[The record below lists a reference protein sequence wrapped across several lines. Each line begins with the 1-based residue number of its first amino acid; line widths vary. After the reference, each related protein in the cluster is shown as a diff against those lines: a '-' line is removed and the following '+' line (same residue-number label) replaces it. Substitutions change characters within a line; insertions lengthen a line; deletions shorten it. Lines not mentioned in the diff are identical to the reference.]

1 MRIRGRREETSPYRI
16 TAVRRRYINPGVQG
30 TLIVIMM
37 PSTLSGSKSAVLLL
51 AMTLIA
57 LFILPCGAG
66 DTGPAD
72 TGPVLSALEYYT
84 LGIGYA
90 AQGRYESA
98 VVSFEKAIEADPENY
113 RPYFAL
119 GQSLAKLG
127 DHEAA
132 IAAYDQA
139 IALSPRSSSMIE
151 AYRQISLDVVYPKIM
166 SGSVLKGS
174 SSPGWQYLTIDN
186 TNGMTDVVVA
196 FTPMGMPG
204 TATTVVYVGKG
215 YFQTFYQLL
224 PPAAYDVYIS
234 VGERWNS
241 KKKMFDKNAAYMM
254 WETPQYFEGLQGNG
268 YTMTFVSQIIYPNWY
283 VYNLAPIQG
292 QSFPVF

>member
-1 MRIRGRREETSPYRI
+1 
-16 TAVRRRYINPGVQG
+16 
-30 TLIVIMM
+30 MM
-37 PSTLSGSKSAVLLL
+37 PPPLSGSKWATLLL
-51 AMTLIA
+51 AMAMIA
-57 LFILPCGAG
+57 LITLPCGAE
-66 DTGPAD
+66 DPGPAD
-72 TGPVLSALEYYT
+72 TIPVLSAADYYSQG
-84 LGIGYA
+84 LDYA
-90 AQGRYESA
+90 AQGRFESA
-98 VVSFEKAIEADPENY
+98 VSSFEKAIEADPENY

-139 IALSPRSSSMIE
+139 IALSPRSSSMIQ
-151 AYRQISLDVVYPKIM
+151 AYRQISLDVVYPHIL

-186 TNGMTDVVVA
+186 THGMTDVVVA
-196 FTPMGMPG
+196 FTPKGLPG

-224 PPAAYDVYIS
+224 PPGAYDVFIT

-241 KKKMFDKNAAYMM
+241 NKKMFDKNAAYMR

-292 QSFPVF
+292 QSFPAF